1 MNVVDSSAWLE
12 YFAGTDQAEPFVEAI
27 EATDKLIVPVI
38 VLYEVFK
45 KIILTSGEDEAL
57 TAIAHLRQGLVVEI
71 DEDIAL
77 SAVKNSI
84 EHTLPLADSLIFT
97 IARKHQ
103 ATLYTQDRHFE
114 NIPGVRYFPKG

>member
-12 YFAGTDQAEPFVEAI
+12 YFAGTEQAEPFVEAI

-38 VLYEVFK
+38 VLHEVFK
-45 KIILTSGEDEAL
+45 KIILTSGEDAAL

-71 DEDIAL
+71 DEDTAL
-77 SAVKNSI
+77 NAVKNSI
-84 EHTLPLADSLIFT
+84 EHALPLADSLIFA
-97 IARKHQ
+97 IALKYK